1 MAMAGEVLSV
11 NVQVSRLFSLV
22 VRLAHVAGARD
33 LSQRPGC
40 WEYSVG
46 DLDLSLN
53 AHAEPAPRIHADV
66 PVPPFACYLQY
77 RGMPAGIAEIT
88 GGCVLCGGEGLL
100 ISIVESE
107 IARLEASAPEPAAA
121 PPS

>member
-1 MAMAGEVLSV
+1 MAMAGEVL
-11 NVQVSRLFSLV
+11 NVQVNKLFYLIAK
-22 VRLAHVAGARD
+22 LANLAGARD

-53 AHAEPAPRIHADV
+53 AHAEPTPCIHASE
-66 PVPPFACYLQY
+66 PIPPFACYLQY
-77 RGMPAGIAEIT
+77 RGMPAGFAGIS
-88 GGCVLCGGEGLL
+88 GGCVLCDGEDLL

-107 IARLEASAPEPAAA
+107 IARLEASAPERCRASVLP
-121 PPS
+121 